1 MRTISLATLFAATF
15 ALILSIA
22 GCGNSDPEVTPSA
35 DSDATLGEA
44 QDTEGSEGVEGNSE
58 PPLPDVTSAVDS
70 VPEAET
76 GDPEVAVAAASPE
89 EFQQVLAKHKGKV
102 ILVDFWAT
110 WCKPCVDG
118 LPNTT
123 ELAHKNADRGLVV
136 VTMRI
141 GAANDPDETAEALAK
156 LKEKNVTLQN
166 YICSLGGGDES
177 FAAYDIGDSG
187 LPHYKSYG
195 RDGKLVKEFR
205 NDPEAGIGIS
215 ATDVD
220 ADVEKLLSAE

>member
-1 MRTISLATLFAATF
+1 MRMISLATLFAATSV
-15 ALILSIA
+15 LILSVA
-22 GCGNSDPEVTPSA
+22 GCGNSDPEVTPSTG
-35 DSDATLGEA
+35 SDTTLGES
-44 QDTEGSEGVEGNSE
+44 QDTKNSSGVEGNSE
-58 PPLPDVTSAVDS
+58 PPLPDVTSAVES

-118 LPNTT
+118 LPHTT

-136 VTMRI
+136 LTMCM
-141 GAANDPDETAEALAK
+141 GDANDADETAEAVEK

-166 YICSLGGGDES
+166 YICTLGGGDES
-177 FAAYDIGDSG
+177 FAAYNIGDSG
-187 LPHYKSYG
+187 LPHYKLYS

-205 NDPEAGIGIS
+205 NDVDAGIGIT